1 MAVHTVLDDEELHRL
16 AREFGLPAP
25 SASRGL
31 AAGSV
36 NTNYELRTAAG
47 RFFLTLREG
56 KSEEE
61 ARGEVSLLAQL
72 AEARFPC
79 PRPVAGPH
87 GPVLRSHDRPVLC
100 FHWVQGEERAPAQL
114 STDALADL
122 GRQLARLHRVGEAS
136 PWQREN
142 PHGAASVARWLTTL
156 RAPASRPDVAAVLAT
171 LPFRLEAI
179 VAARD
184 PLLPRGVGHLD
195 VFPDNVTWL
204 GERVAC
210 LFDFEMA
217 GRDALMLD
225 LAITLLAFGFDEA
238 GRFDPARLAALAGGY
253 VAERPP
259 SERERAGLFAE
270 CRLAALRYTVS
281 RIRDF
286 ELSELPP
293 ERLRRKDFRR
303 WLARLDALEQL
314 GPSGLRALL
323 GGL

>member
-1 MAVHTVLDDEELHRL
+1 MAVHTLLEEPELARL
-16 AREFGLPAP
+16 AADFGLPPLRA
-25 SASRGL
+25 ARGL

-36 NTNYELRTAAG
+36 NTNYELRTDAG

-56 KSEEE
+56 KTEEE
-61 ARGEVSLLAQL
+61 ARGEVALLAQL
-72 AEARFPC
+72 AAARFPC
-79 PRPVAGPH
+79 PRPVEGPR
-87 GPVLRSHDRPVLC
+87 GLVLRAHERPVLC
-100 FHWVQGEERAPAQL
+100 FHWVQGEERAPGAL
-114 STDALADL
+114 SSEALSDL
-122 GRQLARLHRVGEAS
+122 GRHVARLHVVAEAS

-142 PHGAASVARWLTTL
+142 PHGAPAVAAWLEAL
-156 RAPASRPDVAAVLAT
+156 RAPASRPDVAALLAT
-171 LPFRLEAI
+171 LPTRLRAI

-217 GRDALMLD
+217 GRDARMLD
-225 LAITLLAFGFDEA
+225 LAITLLAFGFGED
-238 GRFDPARLAALAGGY
+238 GRFDAARLAAIAGGY

-286 ELSELPP
+286 ELSALPP
-293 ERLRRKDFRR
+293 ERLKRKDYRR

-314 GPSGLRALL
+314 GADGFRALL